1 MPSCVIYRAIL
12 TVSLVA
18 MAGCGASPSPA
29 SPVTPKAPA
38 SIDDV
43 VGDWTPVFTTSGS
56 VNGTPAGC
64 SNYSYTIARTGTT
77 SAQVTYD
84 VLCEGYQL
92 KGTASALWQN
102 WTLTWTSTGT
112 VAAGTVTCPY
122 VVAGSAAPFALE
134 SLTQDVTMKIFYDGT
149 VCGVRVGGDVLMKH
163 K

>member
-1 MPSCVIYRAIL
+1 MMPSRVICRAIL

-29 SPVTPKAPA
+29 SPVAPKAPA

-64 SNYSYTIARTGTT
+64 SDYSYAIARTGTT
-77 SAQVTYD
+77 SAQLTYD
-84 VLCEGYQL
+84 VLCGGYQL
-92 KGTASALWQN
+92 KGTASALWQGS
-102 WTLTWTSTGT
+102 TLTWTATGT
-112 VAAGTVTCPY
+112 VAAGMVNCPY
-122 VVAGSAAPFALE
+122 VVNGTAAPFDTANALI
-134 SLTQDVTMKIFYDGT
+134 KIFYDGT
-149 VCGVRVGGDVLMKH
+149 VCGVGVGGDVLMKH